1 MPMLTSDCKSWL
13 PKLSFLASFSVLQ
26 LVRARIEEGRG
37 WKRVQGIQCAHP
49 CRNTSWVAFSSL
61 SCFLCACA
69 CLCGRVSVIM
79 YEEFAD
85 LYTVYFSPNATLAV
99 VGLVWSCRL
108 MDGKVADEIVHLSEG
123 QWWRTARLER
133 GCLSHLVGFFFF
145 FFPPSKS
152 WSDSARGSPL
162 NPGQVYPPPTV
173 RHIFRQSRELGS
185 LLAQDANS
193 TSIYVHA

>member
-145 FFPPSKS
+145 FHPVRAGQTALAARHSIQAKFILHQLWGTFSGRAGS
-152 WSDSARGSPL
+152 SA
-162 NPGQVYPPPTV
+162 V
-173 RHIFRQSRELGS
+173 F
-185 LLAQDANS
+185 
-193 TSIYVHA
+193 